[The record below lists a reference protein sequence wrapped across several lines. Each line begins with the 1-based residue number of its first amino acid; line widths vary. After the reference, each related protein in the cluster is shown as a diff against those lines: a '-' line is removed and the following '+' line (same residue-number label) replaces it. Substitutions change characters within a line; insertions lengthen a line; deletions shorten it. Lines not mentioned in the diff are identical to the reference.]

1 MKYRLMYHLPRSSL
15 LTTASS
21 KTLVAKTPA
30 ATELLDLAEKVKH
43 ARIDKLK
50 RELESED
57 RKEALRKENEKR
69 IKQALKRSKERIAEK
84 NEELKEANK
93 KRMQE
98 VQARL

>member
-30 ATELLDLAEKVKH
+30 ATEILDLADKVKH

-50 RELESED
+50 REIESED
-57 RKEALRKENEKR
+57 RKETLRKENEKR
-69 IKQALKRSKERIAEK
+69 IK
-84 NEELKEANK
+84 
-93 KRMQE
+93 
-98 VQARL
+98 